1 MRVLYR
7 VLLSIALMFS
17 AGVSVVNAIDSFVIQ
32 DIRVQGIEKIE
43 SGTVFNYLPLKV
55 GDTIDQEEA
64 RESIRALFKT
74 GFFDDVTLEQDG
86 STLVVIVTERPS
98 IAEITLDGN
107 KEFKDEVLI
116 EGLKAAEIA
125 EGRIYNKSAMDKAI
139 AAIKNQYLNQGKYAA
154 DVDVSIEELDRNRV
168 SLTLEFFEG
177 DTAKIKEINIVG
189 NKAFDDKKLL
199 KQFKL
204 SSRKRFGIFG
214 KKNQYSKQ
222 KLSADLESLHNYYQ
236 DRGFLEFE
244 IDSTNVSIS
253 PNKKNIFINLSVT
266 ESVQFIV
273 DEISIQTSTISS
285 QEELLS
291 LITLKKGEAY
301 SRQEL
306 TKSRTALTDNFADKG
321 YAFANVNAVP
331 KIDRSSGLVSFD
343 FVVDPSRRVYVRRI
357 EIEGNTSTRDEVIR
371 RELRQF
377 ESSWYSSA
385 QIRRSSERLRKLGYF
400 DDVTIETPEVP
411 GSADQVDLIVTV
423 KERSTGSFLFGVGYS
438 DADGALIQANAS
450 QRNLFGSG
458 KELTVSLD
466 NSDTTETIELRFRNP
481 YHTIDGVSRGFFL
494 NKRDVDSTDANTN
507 TAEYLIES
515 AVAGVSYQIP
525 LSEFDSLNLSFAAE
539 RIDLTETSGTPA
551 EFKAFIT
558 ENPSSDNLR
567 TILTVARD
575 TRDAFFFPDTGS
587 IRRASLEGTAPGSD
601 VEYYRLTLGATL
613 FKPVSDRF
621 TLKFSGELGYGD
633 GYGDTEGLPFYK
645 NFFIGGPSSLRGFD
659 SRSLGPVEMVE
670 MVEGNTTSD
679 TPQAIGGN
687 QRIILSSELLF
698 KLPGTDKNN
707 DRIRMSLFVD
717 GGMVYSNEET
727 FDLSKVRYSA
737 GTAIS
742 WFTPIGPLG
751 ISYAV
756 PLNDED
762 TDEVENFQFTLGSLS
777 R

>member
-1 MRVLYR
+1 MRVLYMF
-7 VLLSIALMFS
+7 LLSLALMFS
-17 AGVSVVNAIDSFVIQ
+17 GWMSVANAIDSFVIQ
-32 DIRVQGIEKIE
+32 DIRVQGLEKIE

-86 STLVVIVTERPS
+86 STLVVIVTERSS

-116 EGLKAAEIA
+116 EALKSADIA

-139 AAIKNQYLNQGKYAA
+139 AEIKNQYLNRGKYAA

-168 SLTLEFFEG
+168 SLALEFFEG

-199 KQFKL
+199 KQFNL
-204 SSRKRFGIFG
+204 SSRNLFGFFS
-214 KKNQYSKQ
+214 KKDQYSKQ
-222 KLSADLESLHNYYQ
+222 KLSADLESLRNYYQ

-244 IDSTNVSIS
+244 INSTNVSIS
-253 PNKKNIFINLSVT
+253 PNKQDIFINLSVT
-266 ESVQFIV
+266 EGAQFMI
-273 DEISIQTSTISS
+273 DEINIQTSIIAS
-285 QEELLS
+285 QEELLP
-291 LITLKKGEAY
+291 LITLKIGDAY

-331 KIDRSSGLVSFD
+331 KIDRNSGSVSFD
-343 FVVDPSRRVYVRRI
+343 FVVDPGRRVYVRRI
-357 EIEGNTSTRDEVIR
+357 EIEGNTNTRDEVIR
-371 RELRQF
+371 RELRQL

-385 QIRRSSERLRKLGYF
+385 QIRRSRERLRKLGYF
-400 DDVTIETPEVP
+400 DDVTIETPQVP

-438 DADGALIQANAS
+438 DADGVLIQANAS
-450 QRNLFGSG
+450 QRSLFGSG

-494 NKRDVDSTDANTN
+494 NKRDVDSTDANT
-507 TAEYLIES
+507 AEYLVES
-515 AVAGVSYQIP
+515 VVAGVSYQIP

-539 RIDLTETSGTPA
+539 RIDLTETDGTP
-551 EFKAFIT
+551 EDFKGFIGS
-558 ENPSSDNLR
+558 NPSSDNLR
-567 TILTVARD
+567 TTIAVSRD

-587 IRRASLEGTAPGSD
+587 IRRASLETTVPGSD
-601 VEYYRLTLGATL
+601 LEYYRLTLGATL

-621 TLKFSGELGYGD
+621 TLKFSGEIGYGD
-633 GYGDTEGLPFYK
+633 GYGDTGELPFYK
-645 NFFIGGPSSLRGFD
+645 NFFVGGPSSLRGFD
-659 SRSLGPVEMVE
+659 SRSLGPSETDD
-670 MVEGNTTSD
+670 GTDGTSK
-679 TPQAIGGN
+679 AVGGN

-698 KLPGTDKNN
+698 KLPGLEKNN

-717 GGMVYSNEET
+717 GGMVYGNEEN
-727 FDLSKVRYSA
+727 FDLSEVRYSA
-737 GTAIS
+737 GTALS
-742 WFTPIGPLG
+742 WFTPVGPLG

-756 PLNDED
+756 PLNDKD
-762 TDEVENFQFTLGSLS
+762 GDEVENFQLTLGSLS